1 MAAVAAW
8 CDRRGG
14 AGPRTG
20 KRFYA
25 RTCAAVKL
33 ERVLQRHFSTHPND
47 FTAQGATIGRAGGIQ
62 QSRRRC
68 EDAVMTL
75 RAMSCA
81 RTAR

>member
-8 CDRRGG
+8 CDRRCG
-14 AGPRTG
+14 AGTRTG

-33 ERVLQRHFSTHPND
+33 ELVLQRHFSTHPND
-47 FTAQGATIGRAGGIQ
+47 FTAQQGATI
-62 QSRRRC
+62 RC